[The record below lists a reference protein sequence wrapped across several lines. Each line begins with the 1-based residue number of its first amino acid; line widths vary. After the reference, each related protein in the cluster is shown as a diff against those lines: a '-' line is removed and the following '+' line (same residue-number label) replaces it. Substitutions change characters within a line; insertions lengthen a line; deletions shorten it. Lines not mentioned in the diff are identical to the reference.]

1 MTRPA
6 ANILLPVVGLLLLL
20 SQVIY
25 GADREKDLEGIKKK
39 IKKEKQGIIKVKEE
53 EGSVLQSLEKI
64 EKRLEGQISR
74 LKGINA
80 SFKAISLDLQKRE
93 REEELL
99 SLSLRVRRRLFKKRA
114 RALYKWQRGG
124 SPFILLNGGGS
135 VTDLMRRKR
144 YLELMLVKDRELVD
158 NLHSE
163 SAEQQALKKAL
174 VDKRKNLD
182 RQKSALLKVKGSIR
196 QERKKKRQI
205 LARLKREK
213 KIRTRALKE
222 LEQAALRLQKMMNEI
237 VRKPMVKPV
246 KAYRGKGF
254 AAVKGRLPYPVR
266 GKVVGGFG
274 KTSHP
279 EFPAE
284 VFRKGID
291 IEAPLGEEIKAV
303 ETGRVIFAGRFSGYG
318 KMIII
323 DHGER
328 YYTVYAHLSE
338 ILKKPGES
346 AQKGESIALV
356 GDSGSLQGARLYF
369 EIRKD
374 GQPLDPLR
382 WFRGQ

>member
-53 EGSVLQSLEKI
+53 EGSVLQSLEKV

-328 YYTVYAHLSE
+328 YYTVYAHLFE

>member
-6 ANILLPVVGLLLLL
+6 ANIILPVVGLLLLL

-25 GADREKDLEGIKKK
+25 GADRGKELEGIKRK
-39 IKKEKQGIIKVKEE
+39 IKKEKQGIIKVKKE
-53 EGSVLQSLEKI
+53 EGSVLESLEKI
-64 EKRLEGQISR
+64 EKRLEGRISR

-158 NLHSE
+158 DLHSE

-174 VDKRKNLD
+174 ANKRKNLD

-222 LEQAALRLQKMMNEI
+222 LEQAALRLQKMMDEI

-291 IEAPLGEEIKAV
+291 IEAPFGEDIKAV

-346 AQKGESIALV
+346 AQKGEPIALV

>member
-25 GADREKDLEGIKKK
+25 GADREKDLEGIKRK
-39 IKKEKQGIIKVKEE
+39 IKKEKQGIIKVKAE

>member
-25 GADREKDLEGIKKK
+25 GADRENDLEGIKKK

-328 YYTVYAHLSE
+328 YYTVYAHLFE

>member
-25 GADREKDLEGIKKK
+25 GADREKDLEGIKRK

-53 EGSVLQSLEKI
+53 EGSVLQSLEKV

-196 QERKKKRQI
+196 QERRKKRQI

-213 KIRTRALKE
+213 KIRTRALEE
-222 LEQAALRLQKMMNEI
+222 LEQAAHRLQKMMNEI

-328 YYTVYAHLSE
+328 YYTVYAHLFE

>member
-25 GADREKDLEGIKKK
+25 GADREKDLEGIKRK

-246 KAYRGKGF
+246 KTYRGKGF

-328 YYTVYAHLSE
+328 YYTVYAHLFE

>member
-53 EGSVLQSLEKI
+53 EGSVLQSLEKV

-174 VDKRKNLD
+174 VGKRKNLD

-222 LEQAALRLQKMMNEI
+222 LEQAALRLQKMMDEI

-328 YYTVYAHLSE
+328 YYTVYAHLFE

>member
-25 GADREKDLEGIKKK
+25 GADRGKELEGIKRK

-80 SFKAISLDLQKRE
+80 SFKAISLDLQERE

-144 YLELMLVKDRELVD
+144 YLELMLAKDRELVD
-158 NLHSE
+158 DLHSE
-163 SAEQQALKKAL
+163 SAEHQAVKKAL

>member
-25 GADREKDLEGIKKK
+25 GADREKDLEGIKRK

-53 EGSVLQSLEKI
+53 EGSVLQSLEKV

-328 YYTVYAHLSE
+328 YYTVYAHLFE

>member
-1 MTRPA
+1 MRRPA
-6 ANILLPVVGLLLLL
+6 ANLLLPVGALLLLL

-25 GADREKDLEGIKKK
+25 GADRGKELEGIKRK
-39 IKKEKQGIIKVKEE
+39 IKREKQGITKVKEK

-74 LKGINA
+74 LKKINV
-80 SFKAISLDLQKRE
+80 SLKAISMDLQKTE

-135 VTDLMRRKR
+135 ITELMRRKR
-144 YLELMLVKDRELVD
+144 YLELMLAKDRELVD
-158 NLHSE
+158 DLHSE
-163 SAEQQALKKAL
+163 SAKQKSLKKAL
-174 VDKRKNLD
+174 VGKRKNLD
-182 RQKSALLKVKGSIR
+182 EQKSALLKVKGSIR

-205 LARLKREK
+205 LARLKRK
-213 KIRTRALKE
+213 KKARTRVLKE
-222 LEQAALRLQKMMNEI
+222 LEQAAHRLQNMMNEI
-237 VRKPMVKPV
+237 TRKPTVKPV
-246 KAYRGKGF
+246 RAYPGKGF
-254 AAVKGRLPYPVR
+254 AAVKGKLPFPVR

-291 IEAPLGEEIKAV
+291 IKAPLGEEIKAV
-303 ETGRVIFAGRFSGYG
+303 ETGRVIFSGRFSGYG

-328 YYTVYAHLSE
+328 YYTVYAHLYE
-338 ILKKPGES
+338 ILKKSGEN
-346 AQKGESIALV
+346 AQKGEAIALV
-356 GDSGSLQGARLYF
+356 GDSGSLQGSRLYF

-382 WFRGQ
+382 WLGRQ